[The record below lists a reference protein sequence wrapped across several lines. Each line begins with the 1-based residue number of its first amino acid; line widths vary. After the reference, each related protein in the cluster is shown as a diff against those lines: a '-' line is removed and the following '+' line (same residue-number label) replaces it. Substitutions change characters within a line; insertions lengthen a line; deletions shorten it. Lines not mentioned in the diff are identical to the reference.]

1 VSTACSVEAFH
12 RAPPEQ
18 KRVSTS
24 KISNQRRRQ
33 KGRPVHLSELDD
45 DGGGRPWGHREAE
58 SGKGAA
64 GEVTDA
70 GEAESR
76 EGAAGHG
83 DGNGRR
89 DGRGTSMSSTTQVE
103 ARGQPTVGALGSSI
117 GEGAADDVGDVG
129 KQIQG
134 RGCR

>member
-1 VSTACSVEAFH
+1 
-12 RAPPEQ
+12 
-18 KRVSTS
+18 VSTS

-83 DGNGRR
+83 DGDGNGRR
-89 DGRGTSMSSTTQVE
+89 DGRGTSMSSTTQV
-103 ARGQPTVGALGSSI
+103 GALGSSI
-117 GEGAADDVGDVG
+117 GEGAAGEVSDAG
-129 KQIQG
+129 K
-134 RGCR
+134 